1 MASPFEIEQAVH
13 ELLDQPYD
21 PTTFL
26 PALAQAFGATESW
39 AKRVADGS
47 GPKSPVA
54 DGGVLWVKK
63 FHGLTCAPGTL
74 DARFSELLDTSSAK
88 RKLAFRFAIATD
100 GQGFKALDT
109 LSGETLNCDL
119 DDVRREFWFLKALAG
134 YDDYVL
140 PKESEVDMQASA
152 MLRRLYDTLIRA
164 NPDWTTAERQHDLN
178 QFMTRVIFCLFAEDV
193 GIFEDNLFS
202 RTVQTLSDDLAQGL
216 DDILAA
222 VFAVMNV
229 PEGERG
235 AIPPWQA
242 AFPYVNGGLFG
253 SIESAETVAIP
264 TFNRA
269 ARRYLLDAGEQ
280 DWGAIN
286 PDIFGSMIQAIV
298 DEEER
303 AEGGLH
309 YTSVPNIM
317 KVLGPLFLDD
327 VRAELTAA
335 WDSPKRLT
343 ALSNRLG
350 RIRVFDPACGSG
362 NFLVIAYRELREI
375 ENELLQRLA
384 NLTGKEL
391 GTFTNIHLKNF
402 YGIELRDFATETAR
416 LSLYVAQF
424 QMNER
429 FRELFGFAPKALPLT
444 EMGQIHGGNAL
455 RMDWEAICPPVEG
468 DGETVDTFIC
478 GNPPYKGSTWQTKA
492 QKADLEAVVA
502 GRVKSWKSLDYVS
515 GWFIKGAAYC
525 ANGHASLALVS
536 TNSICQGQQVPIL
549 WPLIFDMGVE
559 IHMAQTSFK
568 WANLASQ
575 NAGVTVVIVGLAK
588 RHQSQKLLMAG
599 ETRRVVNLIGPYLVP
614 YVSEIVFARGN
625 QKDRPELLW
634 GNKPADGGF
643 LVHSYAEFLQIS
655 SNIGS
660 KSSDHEFIRIWGAS
674 EVISGL
680 PRYFLAITAK
690 PAQESLE
697 DILEKVR
704 NFRNSSTKAATRKF
718 ADRPHE
724 FVETRF
730 VVTNE
735 PTLLLP
741 GVTSEQRRFLTP
753 VLTRTPCLPSN
764 KSFGLR
770 GANLWTM
777 AILSARLHASWV
789 ETICTRLRTDPSY
802 TNTLCWNTFPLPEL
816 TALQKDELT
825 ARAEEIL
832 LVRERHFP
840 KSIAQLYDPEAMPED
855 LRAAHRRND
864 EVLERIY
871 IGRPFKND
879 TERLEHLFKRYAK
892 MVKQEAA
899 SKSPD
904 LEK

>member
-26 PALAQAFGATESW
+26 PALAQAFGATDSW

-327 VRAELTAA
+327 LRAELAA
-335 WDSPKRLT
+335 SQKSKARLK
-343 ALSNRLG
+343 ALSVRLG

-375 ENELLQRLA
+375 EMLTFQRLA
-384 NLTGKEL
+384 ELTNREWGTYSNINLK
-391 GTFTNIHLKNF
+391 HF
-402 YGIELRDFATETAR
+402 YGIELRDFAAETAR

-424 QMNER
+424 QMNQR
-429 FRELFGFAPKALPLT
+429 FKENFGFAPKALPLI
-444 EMGQIHGGNAL
+444 EMGQIYCGNAL
-455 RMDWEAICPPVEG
+455 RMDWEAICPPSEN
-468 DGETVDTFIC
+468 EQSIDTFIC
-478 GNPPYKGSTWQTKA
+478 GNPPYVGTKFQA
-492 QKADLEAVVA
+492 KDQKADLADLMKPLGIRA
-502 GRVKSWKSLDYVS
+502 KNFDYVAC
-515 GWFIKGAAYC
+515 WLIKSAAYN
-525 ANGHASLALVS
+525 NGCMSSQSGFVT
-536 TNSICQGQQVPIL
+536 TNSLFQGEQAE
-549 WPLIFDMGVE
+549 LIFQALATFN
-559 IHMAQTSFK
+559 IKIFWAQKNFRWSNNASKNAAVSCSVVGFGNRRLSCTLRLYDGDSFRI
-568 WANLASQ
+568 AS
-575 NAGVTVVIVGLAK
+575 N
-588 RHQSQKLLMAG
+588 
-599 ETRRVVNLIGPYLVP
+599 IGPYLVEMP
-614 YVSEIVFARGN
+614 DLVVSKCSVPISTDQNMKYGSMANDGGAFFV
-625 QKDRPELLW
+625 DRSIRPSLEPREREFLKTAYGGFELLS
-634 GNKPADGGF
+634 GVPRTVIYIDQVDAPENFSKNLQAIIAEVRKYRVSSKRAATNKLANRAQYFGEMRHEKLPKIVVPQIMSEGR
-643 LVHSYAEFLQIS
+643 EFLTA
-655 SNIGS
+655 GLL
-660 KSSDHEFIRIWGAS
+660 SDQS
-674 EVISGL
+674 LV
-680 PRYFLAITAK
+680 LAPHMQMLN
-690 PAQESLE
+690 PA
-697 DILEKVR
+697 VW
-704 NFRNSSTKAATRKF
+704 
-718 ADRPHE
+718 
-724 FVETRF
+724 
-730 VVTNE
+730 
-735 PTLLLP
+735 
-741 GVTSEQRRFLTP
+741 
-753 VLTRTPCLPSN
+753 CLS
-764 KSFGLR
+764 
-770 GANLWTM
+770 
-777 AILSARLHASWV
+777 ILSSKIHLVWIATVCGKLK
-789 ETICTRLRTDPSY
+789 TDFRYS
-802 TNTLCWNTFPLPEL
+802 NTLGWNTFPLPEL

-892 MVKQEAA
+892 MVVEE
-899 SKSPD
+899 
-904 LEK
+904 LESF

>member
-26 PALAQAFGATESW
+26 PALAQAFGATDSW

-559 IHMAQTSFK
+559 IHMAHTSFK
-568 WANLASQ
+568 WANLASR
-575 NAGVTVVIVGLAK
+575 NAGVTVIVVGLSAFAINTK
-588 RHQSQKLLMAG
+588 ALFDSGNLRQ
-599 ETRRVVNLIGPYLVP
+599 VNSIGPYLVP
-614 YVSEIVFARGN
+614 DATTVVRSVSKCIGRPRMVF
-625 QKDRPELLW
+625 
-634 GNKPADGGF
+634 GNKPVDGGN
-643 LVHSYAEFLQIS
+643 LILSHAERQNTSIPD
-655 SNIGS
+655 
-660 KSSDHEFIRIWGAS
+660 KFIRPFFGSS
-674 EVISGL
+674 ELINGT
-680 PRYFLAITAK
+680 PRHCLWIEDHDLAEAIQH
-690 PAQESLE
+690 PEVR
-697 DILEKVR
+697 EKIEAC
-704 NFRNSSTKAATRKF
+704 AATRLASSDAGGRAMAEFSHQFREMNQASCSTIAVARTSSENREYLPANILGKASTVSSEAF
-718 ADRPHE
+718 AIFDGPQSALA
-724 FVETRF
+724 V
-730 VVTNE
+730 
-735 PTLLLP
+735 
-741 GVTSEQRRFLTP
+741 
-753 VLTRTPCLPSN
+753 
-764 KSFGLR
+764 
-770 GANLWTM
+770 
-777 AILSARLHASWV
+777 ILSRLHLVWIANV
-789 ETICTRLRTDPSY
+789 CGKLET
-802 TNTLCWNTFPLPEL
+802 PL
-816 TALQKDELT
+816 AVLQ
-825 ARAEEIL
+825 
-832 LVRERHFP
+832 HP
-840 KSIAQLYDPEAMPED
+840 
-855 LRAAHRRND
+855 
-864 EVLERIY
+864 
-871 IGRPFKND
+871 
-879 TERLEHLFKRYAK
+879 RLEHFS
-892 MVKQEAA
+892 AA
-899 SKSPD
+899 
-904 LEK
+904 

>member
-26 PALAQAFGATESW
+26 PALAQAFGATDSW

-492 QKADLEAVVA
+492 QKADLKPWS
-502 GRVKSWKSLDYVS
+502 R
-515 GWFIKGAAYC
+515 
-525 ANGHASLALVS
+525 
-536 TNSICQGQQVPIL
+536 
-549 WPLIFDMGVE
+549 GV
-559 IHMAQTSFK
+559 
-568 WANLASQ
+568 
-575 NAGVTVVIVGLAK
+575 
-588 RHQSQKLLMAG
+588 
-599 ETRRVVNLIGPYLVP
+599 
-614 YVSEIVFARGN
+614 
-625 QKDRPELLW
+625 
-634 GNKPADGGF
+634 
-643 LVHSYAEFLQIS
+643 
-655 SNIGS
+655 
-660 KSSDHEFIRIWGAS
+660 
-674 EVISGL
+674 
-680 PRYFLAITAK
+680 
-690 PAQESLE
+690 
-697 DILEKVR
+697 
-704 NFRNSSTKAATRKF
+704 
-718 ADRPHE
+718 
-724 FVETRF
+724 
-730 VVTNE
+730 
-735 PTLLLP
+735 
-741 GVTSEQRRFLTP
+741 
-753 VLTRTPCLPSN
+753 
-764 KSFGLR
+764 
-770 GANLWTM
+770 
-777 AILSARLHASWV
+777 
-789 ETICTRLRTDPSY
+789 
-802 TNTLCWNTFPLPEL
+802 
-816 TALQKDELT
+816 
-825 ARAEEIL
+825 
-832 LVRERHFP
+832 
-840 KSIAQLYDPEAMPED
+840 
-855 LRAAHRRND
+855 
-864 EVLERIY
+864 
-871 IGRPFKND
+871 
-879 TERLEHLFKRYAK
+879 
-892 MVKQEAA
+892 
-899 SKSPD
+899 
-904 LEK
+904 